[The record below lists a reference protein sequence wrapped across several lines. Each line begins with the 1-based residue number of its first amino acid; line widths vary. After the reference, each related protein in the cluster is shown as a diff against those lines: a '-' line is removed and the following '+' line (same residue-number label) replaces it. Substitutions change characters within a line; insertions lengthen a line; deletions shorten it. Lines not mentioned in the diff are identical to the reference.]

1 MYSHSDPS
9 PTSFCHHRH
18 KSQDMTLDG
27 VCLHIDDREFAR
39 GLTFI
44 ATSLVRKLGH
54 IAFKPA
60 FDLER
65 LTQVTDAES
74 SRGIGMRQRWEDNN
88 NRKEGSADDFDD
100 HFRWKEDG
108 GQLAFEHDLV

>member
-9 PTSFCHHRH
+9 PTSFCHHHH
-18 KSQDMTLDG
+18 KSQDMTLDR

-54 IAFKPA
+54 ITFKPA

-88 NRKEGSADDFDD
+88 NRKEGSA
-100 HFRWKEDG
+100 EGG